1 MANKKQ
7 LHSTVQVHV
16 FNRTGKWN
24 FRLVVYSNLK
34 ANVVAN
40 SARQG
45 YENKSECIRIASNIT
60 YAGVKPTLI
69 VLKKYSRV

>member
-7 LHSTVQVHV
+7 ITVETHV

-24 FRLVVYSNLK
+24 YRIVVYSNLGR
-34 ANVVAN
+34 NVVAN

-45 YENKSECIRIASNIT
+45 YENKSECIKIASNIT
-60 YAGVKPTLI
+60 YAGIKPTLI
-69 VLKKYSRV
+69 VLKKYRRV